1 MLNVL
6 FCIHEA
12 NSGVELIPQGAEKI
26 LGMNESGELQDLL
39 TKIEVGFS
47 EDDDVATEKVLNRD
61 VRAFLPTDIVS
72 WY

>member
-47 EDDDVATEKVLNRD
+47 EDDVATEKVLKRD

-72 WY
+72 

>member
-12 NSGVELIPQGAEKI
+12 NSEVELIPQGAEKI

-47 EDDDVATEKVLNRD
+47 EEDDVATEK
-61 VRAFLPTDIVS
+61 F
-72 WY
+72 